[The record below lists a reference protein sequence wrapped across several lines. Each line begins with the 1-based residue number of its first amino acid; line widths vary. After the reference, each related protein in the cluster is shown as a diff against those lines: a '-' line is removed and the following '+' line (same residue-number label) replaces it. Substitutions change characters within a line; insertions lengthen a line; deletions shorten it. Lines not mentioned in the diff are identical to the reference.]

1 MNANFIN
8 FHKEAK
14 DGGLQSDS
22 LSLISDEKLKPIL
35 EKIAPELKKLDQNR
49 VLFGFPKTLNQVHM
63 LRAQKIY
70 PNKIFIINSDESRI
84 KNRLI
89 EKLGSGQASE
99 GKVAE
104 ILDEYSNQIKQIK
117 DVYRDITFE
126 IDDTK
131 GQIVSKVTFDL
142 M

>member
-1 MNANFIN
+1 
-8 FHKEAK
+8 
-14 DGGLQSDS
+14 
-22 LSLISDEKLKPIL
+22 
-35 EKIAPELKKLDQNR
+35 
-49 VLFGFPKTLNQVHM
+49 M
-63 LRAQKIY
+63 LRAHKIY

-89 EKLGSGQASE
+89 EKLGSDQASE
-99 GKVAE
+99 TKVTE